1 MSMTDFPTVKVW
13 QLQEFKRLVDP
24 YKDTFALMLNLNSY
38 KSEAGYTS
46 GELFKDYMAELA
58 QLVLEVDGKILLR
71 IPVNGVV
78 VGEQKIN

>member
-1 MSMTDFPTVKVW
+1 
-13 QLQEFKRLVDP
+13 
-24 YKDTFALMLNLNSY
+24 MLNLNSY

-78 VGEQKIN
+78 VGEQIIN